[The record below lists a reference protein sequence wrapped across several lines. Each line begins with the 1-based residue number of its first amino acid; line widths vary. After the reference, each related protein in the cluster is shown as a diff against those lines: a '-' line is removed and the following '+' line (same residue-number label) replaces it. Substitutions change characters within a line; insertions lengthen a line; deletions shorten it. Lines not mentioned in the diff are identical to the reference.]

1 MWIVA
6 LALRRPV
13 TIIAMAALMMLLG
26 LYSFFSMSKDIF
38 PAVNL
43 PEVNLVWYY
52 PGMSAPEIEKRIVNI
67 TERATSQTVTGVDHI
82 ESNSF
87 NGIGLIKIYFK
98 ENASTALAISQLSS
112 VSSAIRNIL
121 PQGIAPP
128 TILDFNATNV
138 PIIDVVSTSETLT
151 EMQLYDYMF
160 NFVGLFLFTLPGVQS
175 PAPFGGATRQVM
187 LNLDPSQLYAKG
199 VSPQDVLNTLETS
212 NVILPGGTAKFGNYE
227 YVVTLNG
234 SPIKVDEFNRIP
246 IKYQNNATVFVGDVA
261 PASDSYAV
269 QTDIAR
275 VNGVRASFRYV
286 LKLASASTLDV
297 VNDVKGVVPRIMALA
312 PKGTKIYLAFDQS
325 LFVKDSLIDVF
336 QEIFIASVLV
346 GIMTIIFL
354 GSWRSTLIV
363 ITSIPLA
370 IMTSIA
376 ALHITG
382 QTINIMTLGGL
393 ALSVGMLVDDAT
405 VEVENIHRNH
415 AMGKPLAVAILD
427 GAHQIA
433 MPALVGTL
441 CICIVFAPVA
451 MLKGVSKFLFTPL
464 AMAVIFAMLT
474 SYLLSRTLVATM
486 AITLLPEDPKEHG
499 IGGRVGE
506 YLERF
511 DQAFERFKG
520 RYKSGLTTAL
530 EHRGLV
536 LGCIGVLILSS
547 LLLLFAVGQDFF
559 PYVDAGQIKLHVR
572 VPAGTRLEET
582 ERLMAKVENIVRD
595 TIPPDELQLMTDHI
609 GLPVYWALLF
619 YQTDTIGPQDADLQ
633 IELSEK
639 HHPSLGYIKKIR
651 QTVNEQM
658 PGVEIYSQAADITS
672 QVLNFGLSAPID
684 VQFQGRDAY
693 SSYKLAVELLPKVKT
708 IPGAV
713 DVRIPET
720 FDYPTLKV
728 NIDRAKALQLG
739 ISENLAAQNL
749 LNSLASSV
757 VVAPNNWLDWDI
769 GVNYSVAVQT
779 PQHVVNSIDEVLKT
793 PINPGGVGGNGTS
806 SSTNRYSNSISSSST
821 NTTNAQ
827 TQFVSNIASVEHT
840 VEPLGIAHMNVL
852 PVVDLNCGVEGRD
865 LGGVAADVQKAI
877 NTLKDIPPG
886 TTVQIRGQ
894 SAAMHEAFGGMGQGL
909 ILAMVLV
916 YLLMAINFQ
925 SWLDPLLIMMALP
938 GALAGVLWMLV
949 IWHTTLNVQSL
960 MGAIM
965 SIGVATT
972 NGNLLITF
980 ANEYMEKENV
990 DPMTAAIEAGTTRLR
1005 PVLMTALAM
1014 ILGMLPMSLALG
1026 AGGGENAPLGRAVIG
1041 GLIAATFM
1049 TLLVIPIVYSFV
1061 GGTRVSKLQ
1070 RDARMRRIL
1079 EQTEAAQ
1086 EAKM

>member
-13 TIIAMAALMMLLG
+13 TIIAMAALMMLFG

-87 NGIGLIKIYFK
+87 NGIGLVKIYFQ

-112 VSSAIRNIL
+112 VTSAIRNIL

-138 PIIDVVSTSETLT
+138 PIIDVVSTSETLS

-187 LNLDPSQLYAKG
+187 LNLDPGRLYAKG
-199 VSPQDVLNTLETS
+199 VSPEDVLNTLETS

-227 YVVTLNG
+227 FVVTLNG
-234 SPIKVDEFNRIP
+234 SPIKVDEFNKIP

-297 VNDVKGVVPRIMALA
+297 VNDVKGVIPRINALA

-336 QEIFIASVLV
+336 QEIFIASVLG
-346 GIMTIIFL
+346 GIMTIVFL

-376 ALHITG
+376 ALHVTG

-486 AITLLPEDPKEHG
+486 AINLLPEDPKEHG
-499 IGGRVGE
+499 IGGRGGE
-506 YLERF
+506 HLERV
-511 DQAFERFKG
+511 DHAFERFKE
-520 RYKSGLTTAL
+520 RYKGGLTIAL

-536 LGCIGVLILSS
+536 LACIAVVILSS
-547 LLLLFAVGQDFF
+547 MLLLFAVGEDFF
-559 PYVDAGQIKLHVR
+559 PYVDAGQIKFHVR
-572 VPAGTRLEET
+572 VPAGIRLEET
-582 ERLMAKVENIVRD
+582 ERIMAKVENIVRA
-595 TIPPDELQLMTDHI
+595 TIPSDELELMTDHI

-619 YQTDTIGPQDADLQ
+619 SQTDTIGPQDADLQ

-639 HHPSLGYIKKIR
+639 HHPTAEYIKKIR
-651 QTVNEQM
+651 SAIHSQFPAVT
-658 PGVEIYSQAADITS
+658 IYPQAADIIS
-672 QVLNFGLSAPID
+672 QVLSFGLSAPID
-684 VQFQGRDAY
+684 VQIVGSNLDSDYRIAQQLK
-693 SSYKLAVELLPKVKT
+693 SEIETV
-708 IPGAV
+708 PGAA
-713 DVRIPET
+713 DVRIPQVL
-720 FDYPTLKV
+720 DYPTLRVKV
-728 NIDRAKALQLG
+728 DRDKALQLG
-739 ISENLAAQNL
+739 ITEKDVTTSILT
-749 LNSLASSV
+749 SLSSSLIFS
-757 VVAPNNWLDWDI
+757 PSQWLDTKN
-769 GVNYSVAVQT
+769 GVSYSIAVQT
-779 PQHVVNSIDEVLKT
+779 PQHIVNSK
-793 PINPGGVGGNGTS
+793 
-806 SSTNRYSNSISSSST
+806 
-821 NTTNAQ
+821 
-827 TQFVSNIASVEHT
+827 
-840 VEPLGIAHMNVL
+840 
-852 PVVDLNCGVEGRD
+852 
-865 LGGVAADVQKAI
+865 
-877 NTLKDIPPG
+877 
-886 TTVQIRGQ
+886 
-894 SAAMHEAFGGMGQGL
+894 
-909 ILAMVLV
+909 
-916 YLLMAINFQ
+916 
-925 SWLDPLLIMMALP
+925 
-938 GALAGVLWMLV
+938 
-949 IWHTTLNVQSL
+949 
-960 MGAIM
+960 
-965 SIGVATT
+965 
-972 NGNLLITF
+972 
-980 ANEYMEKENV
+980 
-990 DPMTAAIEAGTTRLR
+990 
-1005 PVLMTALAM
+1005 
-1014 ILGMLPMSLALG
+1014 
-1026 AGGGENAPLGRAVIG
+1026 
-1041 GLIAATFM
+1041 
-1049 TLLVIPIVYSFV
+1049 
-1061 GGTRVSKLQ
+1061 
-1070 RDARMRRIL
+1070 
-1079 EQTEAAQ
+1079 
-1086 EAKM
+1086 

>member
-1 MWIVA
+1 M
-6 LALRRPV
+6 
-13 TIIAMAALMMLLG
+13 AMAALMTLLG

-325 LFVKDSLIDVF
+325 TFVKESLIDVF

-376 ALHITG
+376 ALHVTG

>member
-13 TIIAMAALMMLLG
+13 TIIAMAALMMLFG
-26 LYSFFSMSKDIF
+26 LYAFFSMSKDIF
-38 PAVNL
+38 PAVNI

-187 LNLDPSQLYAKG
+187 LNLDPGRLYAKG

-234 SPIKVDEFNRIP
+234 SPIHVDEFNRIP

-261 PASDSYAV
+261 PVSDSYAV

-325 LFVKDSLIDVF
+325 TFVKESLIDVF

-405 VEVENIHRNH
+405 VEIENIHRNH

-486 AITLLPEDPKEHG
+486 AINLLPEDPKEHG

-511 DQAFERFKG
+511 DQAFERFKE
-520 RYKSGLTTAL
+520 RYRRGLTSAL
-530 EHRGLV
+530 HQRGLV
-536 LGCIGVLILSS
+536 LGCVGVVILSS
-547 LLLLFAVGQDFF
+547 LLLLLAVGQDFF

-582 ERLMAKVENIVRD
+582 ERLMAKVENIVHE

-633 IELSEK
+633 IELSKK

-651 QTVNEQM
+651 QTVNERM
-658 PGVEIYSQAADITS
+658 PGMQIYSQAADITS

-693 SSYKLAVELLPKVKT
+693 SSYKLAVELLPKVTT

-720 FDYPTLKV
+720 FDYPTLRV

-793 PINPGGVGGNGTS
+793 PINPGAVGGNS
-806 SSTNRYSNSISSSST
+806 SSSSIYSNSTSTSST
-821 NTTNAQ
+821 STSNAQ

-894 SAAMHEAFGGMGQGL
+894 SAAMREAFGGMGQGL

-938 GALAGVLWMLV
+938 GAFAGVLWMLV

-965 SIGVATT
+965 SVGVATT

-1070 RDARMRRIL
+1070 RDAQMRRIL
-1079 EQTEAAQ
+1079 EQTEAAK
-1086 EAKM
+1086 EAQM

>member
-13 TIIAMAALMMLLG
+13 TIIAMAALMMLFG

-38 PAVNL
+38 PAVNI

-52 PGMSAPEIEKRIVNI
+52 PGMSAPEIEKRIINI
-67 TERATSQTVTGVDHI
+67 TERATSQTVSGVDHI

-87 NGIGLIKIYFK
+87 SGIGLVKIYFK
-98 ENASTALAISQLSS
+98 ENASTALGISQLTS
-112 VSSAIRNIL
+112 VTNAIKNIL

-128 TILDFNATNV
+128 TVLNFNATNV

-187 LNLDPSQLYAKG
+187 LNLDPVRLYAKG
-199 VSPQDVLNTLETS
+199 VSPQDVLNTLESS

-234 SPIKVDEFNRIP
+234 SPIHVDEFNRIP

-261 PASDSYAV
+261 PVSDSYAV

-297 VNDVKGVVPRIMALA
+297 VNDVKGVIPRVRALA
-312 PKGTKIYLAFDQS
+312 PKGTQIYLAFDQS
-325 LFVKDSLIDVF
+325 EFVRESLIDVF

-346 GIMTIIFL
+346 GLMTIVFL

-376 ALHITG
+376 ALHVTG

-486 AITLLPEDPKEHG
+486 AINLLPEDPNEHG
-499 IGGRVGE
+499 IGGRVGA

-511 DQAFERFKG
+511 DHAFDRFREKY
-520 RYKSGLTTAL
+520 RAGLTTAL
-530 EHRGLV
+530 HHRGLV
-536 LGCIGVLILSS
+536 LGCIGAVILSS
-547 LLLLFAVGQDFF
+547 LLLLIAVGQDFF
-559 PYVDAGQIKLHVR
+559 PYVDAGQIKFHVR

-582 ERLMAKVENIVRD
+582 ERTMARVENIVRSVV
-595 TIPPDELQLMTDHI
+595 PPKELQLITDHI

-633 IELSEK
+633 IELSKK
-639 HHPSLGYIKKIR
+639 HHPSLGYIKQIR
-651 QTVNEQM
+651 EAVNEQL
-658 PGVEIYSQAADITS
+658 PGVQIYSQAADITS

-684 VQFQGRDAY
+684 VQFQGRDAF
-693 SSYKLAVELLPKVKT
+693 SSYKLAVELLPKVRT
-708 IPGAV
+708 IPGVV
-713 DVRIPET
+713 DARIPQT
-720 FDYPTLKV
+720 FDYPTLRV
-728 NIDRAKALQLG
+728 NIDRTKALQLG
-739 ISENLAAQNL
+739 ISENLAAQNV

-757 VVAPNNWLDWDI
+757 VVAPNNWLDWDN

-779 PQHVVNSIDEVLKT
+779 PQHLVNSIDEVLKT
-793 PINPGGVGGNGTS
+793 PINPDSLNSNAS
-806 SSTNRYSNSISSSST
+806 SVV
-821 NTTNAQ
+821 Q
-827 TQFVSNIASVEHT
+827 TQFVSNIASVKHT
-840 VEPLGIAHMNVL
+840 VTPLGIAHMNVL

-865 LGGVAADVQKAI
+865 LGGVAADVQQAI
-877 NTLKDIPPG
+877 AQLKDVPPG
-886 TTVQIRGQ
+886 TAIQIRGQ
-894 SAAMHEAFGGMGQGL
+894 SQAMHEAFGGMGRGL

-916 YLLMAINFQ
+916 YLLMATNYQ
-925 SWLDPLLIMMALP
+925 SWLDPLLIMIALP
-938 GALAGVLWMLV
+938 GAFAGVIWMLV
-949 IWHTTLNVQSL
+949 LWHTTLNVQSL

-965 SIGVATT
+965 SVGVATT

-980 ANEYMEKENV
+980 ANEYMEKEGV
-990 DPMTAAIEAGTTRLR
+990 DPLTAAIEAGTTRLR

-1061 GGTRVSKLQ
+1061 GGARVSKLQ
-1070 RDARMRRIL
+1070 RDAQMRRTL
-1079 EQTEAAQ
+1079 AQTEAAK
-1086 EAKM
+1086 EAQM

>member
-13 TIIAMAALMMLLG
+13 TIIAMAALMMLFG

-38 PAVNL
+38 PAVNI

-87 NGIGLIKIYFK
+87 AGIGLVKIYFK
-98 ENASTALAISQLSS
+98 ENASTALAIAQLSS
-112 VSSAIRNIL
+112 VTNAIRNIL

-128 TILDFNATNV
+128 TVLDFNATNV

-187 LNLDPSQLYAKG
+187 LNLDPGRLYAKG
-199 VSPQDVLNTLETS
+199 VSPQDVLNTLESS

-234 SPIKVDEFNRIP
+234 SPIYVDEFNRIP

-261 PASDSYAV
+261 PVSDSYAV

-297 VNDVKGVVPRIMALA
+297 VKDVKGVIPRVMALA

-325 LFVKDSLIDVF
+325 EFVKQSLIDVF

-346 GIMTIIFL
+346 GIMTIVFL

-376 ALHITG
+376 ALHVTG
-382 QTINIMTLGGL
+382 QTINIMTLSGL

-405 VEVENIHRNH
+405 VEIENIHRNH
-415 AMGKPLAVAILD
+415 AMGKPLAVSILD

-486 AITLLPEDPKEHG
+486 AINLLPEDPNEHG
-499 IGGRVGE
+499 IGGRVGK
-506 YLERF
+506 YLEGF
-511 DQAFERFKG
+511 DKAFERFRK
-520 RYKSGLTTAL
+520 RYKRGLTTAL
-530 EHRGLV
+530 HHRGLV
-536 LGCIGVLILSS
+536 LGCVGVLILSS
-547 LLLLFAVGQDFF
+547 LLLLFVVGQDFF

-582 ERLMAKVENIVRD
+582 ERMMAKVENIVRAV
-595 TIPPDELQLMTDHI
+595 IPPDELQLMTDHI

-633 IELSEK
+633 IELSK
-639 HHPSLGYIKKIR
+639 THHPSLGYIEKIR
-651 QTVNEQM
+651 RAVNERM
-658 PGVEIYSQAADITS
+658 PGVQIYSQAADITS

-684 VQFQGRDAY
+684 IQFQGRDAY

-708 IPGAV
+708 IPGVV

-720 FDYPTLKV
+720 FDYPTLRV

-739 ISENLAAQNL
+739 ISENQAAQNL

-757 VVAPNNWLDWDI
+757 VVAPNNWLDWDT

-793 PINPGGVGGNGTS
+793 PINP
-806 SSTNRYSNSISSSST
+806 TNVATNSSSSS
-821 NTTNAQ
+821 AQ
-827 TQFVSNIASVEHT
+827 TQFVSNIASVQHT
-840 VEPLGIAHMNVL
+840 VTPLGIAHMNVL
-852 PVVDLNCGVEGRD
+852 PVIDLNCGVEGRD

-877 NTLKDIPPG
+877 NTLKDVPPG
-886 TTVQIRGQ
+886 TTIQIRGQ
-894 SAAMHEAFGGMGQGL
+894 SEAMHEAFGGMGQGL

-916 YLLMAINFQ
+916 YLLMAVNFQ

-965 SIGVATT
+965 SVGVATT

-1061 GGTRVSKLQ
+1061 GGTRISKLQ
-1070 RDARMRRIL
+1070 RDAQMRRIL
-1079 EQTEAAQ
+1079 EQTEAAK
-1086 EAKM
+1086 EAQM

>member
-13 TIIAMAALMMLLG
+13 TIIAMAALMMLFG
-26 LYSFFSMSKDIF
+26 LFSFFSMSKDIF

-87 NGIGLIKIYFK
+87 NGIGLVKIYFK
-98 ENASTALAISQLSS
+98 ENASTALAIAQLSS

-187 LNLDPSQLYAKG
+187 LNLDPGRLYAKG

-234 SPIKVDEFNRIP
+234 SPIKTDEFNHIP
-246 IKYQNNATVFVGDVA
+246 VKYQNNATVFVGDVA
-261 PASDSYAV
+261 PVSDSYAV

-286 LKLASASTLDV
+286 RKLASASTLDV

-312 PKGTKIYLAFDQS
+312 PKGTKSYLAFDQPT
-325 LFVKDSLIDVF
+325 FVKESLIDVF

-376 ALHITG
+376 ALHVTG

-405 VEVENIHRNH
+405 VEIENIHRNH
-415 AMGKPLAVAILD
+415 AMGKPLAVSILD

-486 AITLLPEDPKEHG
+486 AINLLLEDPKEHG

-511 DQAFERFKG
+511 DQAFERFKE
-520 RYKSGLTTAL
+520 RYRSGLTTAL
-530 EHRGLV
+530 HHRGLV
-536 LGCIGVLILSS
+536 LGCVSGVILSS
-547 LLLLFAVGQDFF
+547 LLLTMAVGQDFF

-582 ERLMAKVENIVRD
+582 ERIMAKVENIVHE

-633 IELSEK
+633 IELSKK

-651 QTVNEQM
+651 QTVNERM
-658 PGVEIYSQAADITS
+658 PGMQIYSQAADITS

-693 SSYKLAVELLPKVKT
+693 SSYKLAVELLPKVKA

-720 FDYPTLKV
+720 FEYHTLKV
-728 NIDRAKALQLG
+728 NIDRSRALQLG
-739 ISENLAAQNL
+739 ISENLAAQIL

-757 VVAPNNWLDWDI
+757 VVAPNNWLDWDT
-769 GVNYSVAVQT
+769 GVNYTVAVQT
-779 PQHVVNSIDEVLKT
+779 PQHVVNSFDEVLKT
-793 PINPGGVGGNGTS
+793 PINPGFVG
-806 SSTNRYSNSISSSST
+806 SNSNST
-821 NTTNAQ
+821 SVGTTNAQ
-827 TQFVSNIASVEHT
+827 TQFVSNIASVKHT
-840 VEPLGIAHMNVL
+840 VTPLGIAHMNVL
-852 PVVDLNCGVEGRD
+852 PVIDLNCGVEGRD
-865 LGGVAADVQKAI
+865 LGGVASDVQKAI
-877 NTLKDIPPG
+877 ATLKDIPPG

-894 SAAMHEAFGGMGQGL
+894 SAAMREAFGGMGQGL

-938 GALAGVLWMLV
+938 GAFAGVLWMLV

-965 SIGVATT
+965 SVGVATT

-1014 ILGMLPMSLALG
+1014 ILWMLPMSLALG
-1026 AGGGENAPLGRAVIG
+1026 SGGEQNAPLGRAVIG

-1049 TLLVIPIVYSFV
+1049 TLLVIPLVYSFF
-1061 GGTRVSKLQ
+1061 GGARVSKIQ
-1070 RDARMRRIL
+1070 RDAQIRRAL
-1079 EQTEAAQ
+1079 RRPEAAQ
-1086 EAKM
+1086 EARL

>member
-6 LALRRPV
+6 LALRRPI
-13 TIIAMAALMMLLG
+13 TIIAMAALMMLFG

-87 NGIGLIKIYFK
+87 NGIGLVKIYFQ

-112 VSSAIRNIL
+112 VTNAIKNIL

-138 PIIDVVSTSETLT
+138 PIIDVVSTSETLS

-187 LNLDPSQLYAKG
+187 LNLDPEQLYSKG

-234 SPIKVDEFNRIP
+234 SPIKVDEFNKIP
-246 IKYQNNATVFVGDVA
+246 IKYANNATVFVGDVA

-297 VNDVKGVVPRIMALA
+297 VNDVKGVIPRINALA

-346 GIMTIIFL
+346 GIMTIVFL

-376 ALHITG
+376 ALHVTG

-486 AITLLPEDPKEHG
+486 AINLLPEDPNEHG

-511 DQAFERFKG
+511 DHAFERFKG

-536 LGCIGVLILSS
+536 LVCIVVVILSS
-547 LLLLFAVGQDFF
+547 MLLLFAVGEDFF
-559 PYVDAGQIKLHVR
+559 PYVDAGQIKLHLR

-582 ERLMAKVENIVRD
+582 ERIMAKVENIVRE
-595 TIPPDELQLMTDHI
+595 TIPSNELQLMTDHI

-639 HHPSLGYIKKIR
+639 HRPSLGYIAKIR
-651 QTVNEQM
+651 KEVNEQM
-658 PGVEIYSQAADITS
+658 PGVQIYSQAADITS

-720 FDYPTLKV
+720 FDYPTLEV

-739 ISENLAAQNL
+739 ISEQLAAQNV

-757 VVAPNNWLDWDI
+757 VVAPNNWLDWDN

-779 PQHVVNSIDEVLKT
+779 PQHVVNSFDEVLKT
-793 PINPGGVGGNGTS
+793 PVNPALASININNNS
-806 SSTNRYSNSISSSST
+806 SNSISTSNS
-821 NTTNAQ
+821 Q
-827 TQFVSNIASVEHT
+827 TQFVSNIASIEHT
-840 VEPLGIAHMNVL
+840 VLPLGIAHMNVL

-877 NTLKDIPPG
+877 ASLKDIPKG

-894 SAAMHEAFGGMGQGL
+894 SQAMHEAFTGMGQGL

-949 IWHTTLNVQSL
+949 IWHTSLNVQSL

-965 SIGVATT
+965 SVGVATT

-1061 GGTRVSKLQ
+1061 GGTRISKLQ
-1070 RDARMRRIL
+1070 RDAQMRRIL

>member
-1 MWIVA
+1 M
-6 LALRRPV
+6 
-13 TIIAMAALMMLLG
+13 TIIAMAALMMLFG

-38 PAVNL
+38 PAVNI

-52 PGMSAPEIEKRIVNI
+52 PGMSAPEIEKRIINI
-67 TERATSQTVTGVDHI
+67 TERATSQTVSGVDHI

-87 NGIGLIKIYFK
+87 NGIGLVKIYFK
-98 ENASTALAISQLSS
+98 ENASTALGISQLTS
-112 VSSAIRNIL
+112 VTNAIKNIL

-128 TILDFNATNV
+128 TVLNFNATNV

-187 LNLDPSQLYAKG
+187 LNLDPALLYAKG

-234 SPIKVDEFNRIP
+234 SPIHVDEFNRIP
-246 IKYQNNATVFVGDVA
+246 VKYQNNATVFLGDVA

-297 VNDVKGVVPRIMALA
+297 VNDVKGVIPRVMALA

-325 LFVKDSLIDVF
+325 EFVKESLIDVF

-346 GIMTIIFL
+346 GLMTIVFL

-363 ITSIPLA
+363 VTSIPLA

-376 ALHITG
+376 ALHVSG

-415 AMGKPLAVAILD
+415 AMGKPLAVSILD

-464 AMAVIFAMLT
+464 ALAVIFAMLT

-486 AITLLPEDPKEHG
+486 AINLLPEDPNEHG

-511 DQAFERFKG
+511 DRAFDRFREK
-520 RYKSGLTTAL
+520 YKAGLTTAL
-530 EHRGLV
+530 HHRGLV
-536 LGCIGVLILSS
+536 LGCIGAVILSS
-547 LLLLFAVGQDFF
+547 LLLLMAVGQDFF
-559 PYVDAGQIKLHVR
+559 PYVDAGQIKFHVR
-572 VPAGTRLEET
+572 VQAGIRLEES
-582 ERLMAKVENIVRD
+582 ERTMAKVENIVRSV
-595 TIPPDELQLMTDHI
+595 IPPKELRLITDHI

-633 IELSEK
+633 IELSKK
-639 HHPSLGYIKKIR
+639 HHPSLGYIGQIR
-651 QTVNEQM
+651 RAVNEQL
-658 PGVEIYSQAADITS
+658 PGVQIYAQAADITS

-693 SSYKLAVELLPKVKT
+693 SSYKLAVELMPKIKT
-708 IPGAV
+708 IPGVV

-720 FDYPTLKV
+720 FDYPTLRV
-728 NIDRAKALQLG
+728 NIDRTKALQLG
-739 ISENLAAQNL
+739 ISENLAAQNVL
-749 LNSLASSV
+749 DSLASSV
-757 VVAPNNWLDWDI
+757 VVAPNNWLDWDN

-793 PINPGGVGGNGTS
+793 PINPSNLDATS
-806 SSTNRYSNSISSSST
+806 SST
-821 NTTNAQ
+821 TTPQ
-827 TQFVSNIASVEHT
+827 TQFVSNIASVKHT
-840 VEPLGIAHMNVL
+840 VTPLGIAHMNVL
-852 PVVDLNCGVEGRD
+852 PVIDLNCGVEGRD
-865 LGGVAADVQKAI
+865 LGGVAADVKKAI
-877 NTLKDIPPG
+877 GQLKDVPPG
-886 TTVQIRGQ
+886 TTIQIRGQ
-894 SAAMHEAFGGMGQGL
+894 SQAMKEAFGGMGRGL

-916 YLLMAINFQ
+916 YLLMATNYQ
-925 SWLDPLLIMMALP
+925 SWLDPLLIMIALP
-938 GALAGVLWMLV
+938 GAFAGVIWMLV
-949 IWHTTLNVQSL
+949 MWHTTLNVQSL

-965 SIGVATT
+965 SVGVATT

-980 ANEYMEKENV
+980 ANEYMEKEGV
-990 DPMTAAIEAGTTRLR
+990 DPLTAAIEAGTTRLR

-1061 GGTRVSKLQ
+1061 GGARVSKLQ
-1070 RDARMRRIL
+1070 RDAQMRRTL
-1079 EQTEAAQ
+1079 AQTEAAK
-1086 EAKM
+1086 EAQM

>member
-13 TIIAMAALMMLLG
+13 TIIAMAALMMLFG
-26 LYSFFSMSKDIF
+26 LFSFFSMSKDIF
-38 PAVNL
+38 PAVNI

-67 TERATSQTVTGVDHI
+67 TERAASQTVTGVDHI

-87 NGIGLIKIYFK
+87 TGIGLIKIYFQ

-112 VSSAIRNIL
+112 VTSAIRNIL

-138 PIIDVVSTSETLT
+138 PIIDVVSTSETLS

-187 LNLDPSQLYAKG
+187 LNLDPAQLYAKG
-199 VSPQDVLNTLETS
+199 LSPQDVLNTLESS

-234 SPIKVDEFNRIP
+234 SPIHVDEFNKIP

-261 PASDSYAV
+261 HASDTYAV
-269 QTDIAR
+269 QTNIAR

-286 LKLASASTLDV
+286 LKLASASTLNV
-297 VNDVKGVVPRIMALA
+297 ANDVKGVIPRINALA
-312 PKGTKIYLAFDQS
+312 PKGTKIFLAFDQS
-325 LFVKDSLIDVF
+325 EFVKESLIDVF

-376 ALHITG
+376 ALHVTG

-433 MPALVGTL
+433 VPALVGTL
-441 CICIVFAPVA
+441 CICIVSAPVT
-451 MLKGVSKFLFTPL
+451 MLKGVSKFLFPPL

-486 AITLLPEDPKEHG
+486 AINLLPEDPNEHG
-499 IGGRVGE
+499 IGGRVGK

-520 RYKSGLTTAL
+520 RYKSGLTTAM
-530 EHRGLV
+530 EHRGLA
-536 LGCIGVLILSS
+536 LGCIAVVILSS
-547 LLLLFAVGQDFF
+547 MLLLFAVGQDFF

-582 ERLMAKVENIVRD
+582 ERIMAKVENIVRS
-595 TIPPDELQLMTDHI
+595 TVPSNELQLMTDHI

-639 HHPSLGYIKKIR
+639 HHPSLGYIGKIR
-651 QTVNEQM
+651 QAVNEQM
-658 PGVEIYSQAADITS
+658 PGVAIYSQAADIPS

-693 SSYKLAVELLPKVKT
+693 SSYKLAVELLPKLKT

-728 NIDRAKALQLG
+728 NIDRSKALQLG
-739 ISENLAAQNL
+739 ISEDLAAQNV
-749 LNSLASSV
+749 LNALASSV
-757 VVAPNNWLDWDI
+757 VVAPNNWLDWDT

-779 PQHVVNSIDEVLKT
+779 PHHVVNSFDQVLKT
-793 PINPGGVGGNGTS
+793 PINPVLASSGLASNNTS
-806 SSTNRYSNSISSSST
+806 SDSTSSGT
-821 NTTNAQ
+821 PQ
-827 TQFVSNIASVEHT
+827 IQFVSNIASIEHT
-840 VEPLGIAHMNVL
+840 VTPLGIAHMNVL

-865 LGGVAADVQKAI
+865 LGGVATDVQKAI
-877 NTLKDIPPG
+877 NTLTHIPPG

-894 SAAMHEAFGGMGQGL
+894 SQAMHEAFGGMGQGL
-909 ILAMVLV
+909 LLAMVLV
-916 YLLMAINFQ
+916 YSLMAINFQ

-965 SIGVATT
+965 SVGVATT

-1061 GGTRVSKLQ
+1061 GGIRVSKLQ
-1070 RDARMRRIL
+1070 RDAQMRRTWAL
-1079 EQTEAAQ
+1079 TEAAK
-1086 EAKM
+1086 EAQM

>member
-13 TIIAMAALMMLLG
+13 TIIAMAALMMLFG

-38 PAVNL
+38 PAVNI

-87 NGIGLIKIYFK
+87 AGIGLIKIYFK

-112 VSSAIRNIL
+112 VTSAIRNIL

-187 LNLDPSQLYAKG
+187 LNLDPTRLYAKG
-199 VSPQDVLNTLETS
+199 VSPQEVLNTLESS
-212 NVILPGGTAKFGNYE
+212 NIILPGGTAKFGNYE
-227 YVVTLNG
+227 YMVTLNG
-234 SPIKVDEFNRIP
+234 SPLHVDEFNRIP
-246 IKYQNNATVFVGDVA
+246 IKYQNNATVFMGDVA

-297 VNDVKGVVPRIMALA
+297 VKDVKGVIPRIMALA
-312 PKGTKIYLAFDQS
+312 PKGTRIYLAFDQS
-325 LFVKDSLIDVF
+325 EFVRDSLIDVF
-336 QEIFIASVLV
+336 QEIFIASILV
-346 GIMTIIFL
+346 GIMTIVFL

-376 ALHITG
+376 ALHVTG

-405 VEVENIHRNH
+405 VEIENIHRNH
-415 AMGKPLAVAILD
+415 AMGKPLAVSILD

-433 MPALVGTL
+433 MPTLVGTL

-451 MLKGVSKFLFTPL
+451 MLQGVSKFLFTPL
-464 AMAVIFAMLT
+464 AMAVVFAMLT
-474 SYLLSRTLVATM
+474 SYLLSRTLVTTM
-486 AITLLPEDPKEHG
+486 AINLLPEDPNEHG

-506 YLERF
+506 YLKRF
-511 DQAFERFKG
+511 DQWFERSKE
-520 RYKSGLTTAL
+520 RYRRGLTTAL
-530 EHRGLV
+530 HHRGLV
-536 LGCIGVLILSS
+536 LGCVGAVILSS
-547 LLLLFAVGQDFF
+547 ILLLMAVGEDFF
-559 PYVDAGQIKLHVR
+559 PYVDAGQIRLHVR

-582 ERLMAKVENIVRD
+582 ERIMAKVENIVRSV
-595 TIPPDELQLMTDHI
+595 IPRNELQLTTDHI

-633 IELSEK
+633 IELSKK
-639 HHPSLGYIKKIR
+639 HHPSLGYIEEIR
-651 QTVNEQM
+651 QAVNEQM
-658 PGVEIYSQAADITS
+658 PGVQIYSQAADITS

-684 VQFQGRDAY
+684 VQVQGRDAY
-693 SSYKLAVELLPKVKT
+693 SSYKLAKELLPKIQT
-708 IPGAV
+708 IPGSV

-720 FDYPTLKV
+720 FDYPTLQV

-739 ISENLAAQNL
+739 ISENLAAQNV

-757 VVAPNNWLDWDI
+757 VVAPNNWLDWST

-779 PQHVVNSIDEVLKT
+779 PQHIVNSIDEVLKT
-793 PINPGGVGGNGTS
+793 PISPDNVGNNGTG
-806 SSTNRYSNSISSSST
+806 
-821 NTTNAQ
+821 AQ
-827 TQFVSNIASVEHT
+827 AQFLSNIASVQHT
-840 VEPLGIAHMNVL
+840 VTPLGIAHMNVL
-852 PVVDLNCGVEGRD
+852 PVIDLDCGVEGRD

-877 NTLKDIPPG
+877 NGLKDVPAG
-886 TTVQIRGQ
+886 TTIQIRGQ
-894 SAAMHEAFGGMGQGL
+894 SQAMREAFGGMGRGL

-938 GALAGVLWMLV
+938 GAFAGVLWMLV

-965 SIGVATT
+965 SVGVATT

-980 ANEYMEKENV
+980 ANEYMEKEGV
-990 DPMTAAIEAGTTRLR
+990 DPITAAIEAGTTRLR

-1070 RDARMRRIL
+1070 RDAQMRRIL
-1079 EQTEAAQ
+1079 EQTEAAK
-1086 EAKM
+1086 EAQM

>member
-13 TIIAMAALMMLLG
+13 TIIAMAALMMLFG

-38 PAVNL
+38 PAVNI

-87 NGIGLIKIYFK
+87 SGIGLVKIYFK

-112 VSSAIRNIL
+112 VTNAIRNIL

-128 TILDFNATNV
+128 TILNFNATNV
-138 PIIDVVSTSETLT
+138 PIIDVVSTSQTLT
-151 EMQLYDYMF
+151 EKQLYDYMF

-187 LNLDPSQLYAKG
+187 LNLDPVRLYAKG
-199 VSPQDVLNTLETS
+199 VSPQDVLNTLESS
-212 NVILPGGTAKFGNYE
+212 NIILPGGTAKFGNYE

-234 SPIKVDEFNRIP
+234 SPIHVDEFNRIP

-297 VNDVKGVVPRIMALA
+297 VNDVKGVIPRVMALA
-312 PKGTKIYLAFDQS
+312 PKGTRIYLAFDQS
-325 LFVKDSLIDVF
+325 EFVRESLIDVF

-346 GIMTIIFL
+346 GVMTIVFL

-363 ITSIPLA
+363 VTSIPLA

-376 ALHITG
+376 ALHVTG

-415 AMGKPLAVAILD
+415 AMGKPLAVSILD

-441 CICIVFAPVA
+441 SICIVFAPVA

-464 AMAVIFAMLT
+464 ALAVIFAMLT

-486 AITLLPEDPKEHG
+486 AINLLPEDPNEHG
-499 IGGRVGE
+499 VGGRVGA

-511 DQAFERFKG
+511 DRGFDRFRTK
-520 RYKSGLTTAL
+520 YKAGLTTAL

-536 LGCIGVLILSS
+536 LGCVGAVILSS
-547 LLLLFAVGQDFF
+547 LLLLMAVGQDFF

-582 ERLMAKVENIVRD
+582 ERIMARVENVARSV
-595 TIPPDELQLMTDHI
+595 IPAKELQLMTDHI

-633 IELSEK
+633 IELSKK
-639 HHPSLGYIKKIR
+639 HHPSLRYIKEIR
-651 QTVNEQM
+651 RRVNEQL
-658 PGVEIYSQAADITS
+658 PGVQIFSQAADITS

-693 SSYKLAVELLPKVKT
+693 SSYKLAVELLPKIRT
-708 IPGAV
+708 IPGVV

-728 NIDRAKALQLG
+728 NIDRSKALQLG

-757 VVAPNNWLDWDI
+757 VVAPNNWLDWDT

-779 PQHVVNSIDEVLKT
+779 PQHVINSIDEVLKT
-793 PINPGGVGGNGTS
+793 PINPGRVN
-806 SSTNRYSNSISSSST
+806 SNAGS
-821 NTTNAQ
+821 AGQ

-840 VEPLGIAHMNVL
+840 VTPLGIAHMNVL
-852 PVVDLNCGVEGRD
+852 PVIDLNCGVEGRD
-865 LGGVAADVQKAI
+865 LGGVAADVQTAI
-877 NTLKDIPPG
+877 DQLKDVPPG
-886 TTVQIRGQ
+886 TTIKIRGQ
-894 SAAMHEAFGGMGQGL
+894 SEAMHEAFGGMGRGL

-916 YLLMAINFQ
+916 YLLMATNYQ
-925 SWLDPLLIMMALP
+925 SWLDPLLIMIALP
-938 GALAGVLWMLV
+938 GAFAGVVWMLV
-949 IWHTTLNVQSL
+949 LWHTTLNVQSL

-965 SIGVATT
+965 SVGVATT

-980 ANEYMEKENV
+980 ANEYMDKEGG
-990 DPMTAAIEAGTTRLR
+990 DPLTAAIEAGTTRLR

-1070 RDARMRRIL
+1070 RDAQMRRTL
-1079 EQTEAAQ
+1079 AQTEAAK
-1086 EAKM
+1086 EAQM

>member
-13 TIIAMAALMMLLG
+13 SIIAMAALMMLFG

-87 NGIGLIKIYFK
+87 NGIGLVKIYFQ

-112 VSSAIRNIL
+112 VTSAIRNIL

-138 PIIDVVSTSETLT
+138 PIIDIVSTSETLT

-187 LNLDPSQLYAKG
+187 LNLDPAQLYAKG
-199 VSPQDVLNTLETS
+199 LSPQDVLNTLETS

-234 SPIKVDEFNRIP
+234 SPIKVDEFNKIP
-246 IKYQNNATVFVGDVA
+246 IKYQHNATVFVGDVA

-297 VNDVKGVVPRIMALA
+297 VNDVKGVIPRINALA

-325 LFVKDSLIDVF
+325 TFVRESLIDVF

-346 GIMTIIFL
+346 GLMTIIFL

-376 ALHITG
+376 ALHVTG

-405 VEVENIHRNH
+405 VEIENIHRNH

-433 MPALVGTL
+433 MPAMVGTL

-474 SYLLSRTLVATM
+474 SYLLSRTLVPTM
-486 AITLLPEDPKEHG
+486 AINLLPEDPEEHG

-511 DQAFERFKG
+511 DQAFERSKEKY
-520 RYKSGLTTAL
+520 RRGLTTAL
-530 EHRGLV
+530 HHRGLA
-536 LGCIGVLILSS
+536 LGCVGIVILSS
-547 LLLLFAVGQDFF
+547 LLLLYVVGQDFF

-582 ERLMAKVENIVRD
+582 ERMMAKIENIARA
-595 TIPPDELQLMTDHI
+595 TIPPDEFQLMTDNI

-658 PGVEIYSQAADITS
+658 PGIEIYSQAADITS

-684 VQFQGRDAY
+684 VQFQGRDAF

-708 IPGAV
+708 IPGVV

-739 ISENLAAQNL
+739 ISEDLAAENL

-757 VVAPNNWLDWDI
+757 VVAPNNWLDWDT

-779 PQHVVNSIDEVLKT
+779 PQHVVSSFDEVLKT
-793 PINPGGVGGNGTS
+793 PINPNLVS
-806 SSTNRYSNSISSSST
+806 SNSANSS
-821 NTTNAQ
+821 NNAQ
-827 TQFVSNIASVEHT
+827 TQFVSNIASIEHT
-840 VEPLGIAHMNVL
+840 VMPLGIAHMNVL
-852 PVVDLNCGVEGRD
+852 PVVDLNCGVEGRA

-877 NTLKDIPPG
+877 NTLKDVPPG
-886 TTVQIRGQ
+886 TTIRIRGQ
-894 SAAMHEAFGGMGQGL
+894 SEAMHEAFGGMGQGL

-925 SWLDPLLIMMALP
+925 SWLDPLLIMIALP

-949 IWHTTLNVQSL
+949 IWHTSLNVQSL

-965 SIGVATT
+965 SVGVATT

-1049 TLLVIPIVYSFV
+1049 TLLVIPIVYSFI

-1070 RDARMRRIL
+1070 RDARMRRTL
-1079 EQTEAAQ
+1079 EQTEAAK
-1086 EAKM
+1086 EAQM

>member
-6 LALRRPV
+6 LALRRPI
-13 TIIAMAALMMLLG
+13 TIIAMAALMMLFG

-38 PAVNL
+38 PAVNI

-87 NGIGLIKIYFK
+87 TGIALIKIYFK

-112 VSSAIRNIL
+112 VTSAIRNIL

-187 LNLDPSQLYAKG
+187 LNLDPAQLYAKG
-199 VSPQDVLNTLETS
+199 LSPQDVLNTLESS

-234 SPIKVDEFNRIP
+234 SPIHVDEFNHIP
-246 IKYQNNATVFVGDVA
+246 LKYQNNATVFVGDVA

-297 VNDVKGVVPRIMALA
+297 VNDVKGVIPRIMALA

-325 LFVKDSLIDVF
+325 EFVKESLVDVF

-346 GIMTIIFL
+346 GMMTIVFL

-363 ITSIPLA
+363 VASIPLA

-376 ALHITG
+376 ALHLTG

-405 VEVENIHRNH
+405 VEIENIHRNH
-415 AMGKPLAVAILD
+415 AMGKPLAVSILD

-486 AITLLPEDPKEHG
+486 AINLLPEDPHEQG
-499 IGGRVGE
+499 IGGRVGD
-506 YLERF
+506 YLARF
-511 DQAFERFKG
+511 DRGFERFKE
-520 RYKSGLTTAL
+520 RYKRGLTTAL
-530 EHRGLV
+530 HHRGLV
-536 LGCIGVLILSS
+536 LGCMGAVILSS
-547 LLLLFAVGQDFF
+547 FLLLFGVGQDFF

-582 ERLMAKVENIVRD
+582 ERLMAKVENIVRSV
-595 TIPPDELQLMTDHI
+595 IPPNELHLMTDHI

-633 IELSEK
+633 IELSKK
-639 HHPSLGYIKKIR
+639 HHPSLGYIRKIR
-651 QTVNEQM
+651 QAVNEDL

-684 VQFQGRDAY
+684 VQFQSPDAY
-693 SSYKLAVELLPKVKT
+693 SSYKLAVELLPKVRS

-739 ISENLAAQNL
+739 ISENLVAQNL

-757 VVAPNNWLDWDI
+757 VVAPNNWLDWET

-793 PINPGGVGGNGTS
+793 PINPSVVS
-806 SSTNRYSNSISSSST
+806 SSTS
-821 NTTNAQ
+821 AQ
-827 TQFVSNIASVEHT
+827 TQFVSNIASVKHIVT
-840 VEPLGIAHMNVL
+840 PLGIAHMNVL
-852 PVVDLNCGVEGRD
+852 PVIDLNCGVEGRD

-877 NTLKDIPPG
+877 DELRDVPPG
-886 TTVQIRGQ
+886 TTIQIRGQ
-894 SAAMHEAFGGMGQGL
+894 SAAMQEAFSGMGQGL

-925 SWLDPLLIMMALP
+925 SWLDPLLIMIALP
-938 GALAGVLWMLV
+938 GAIAGVLWMLV

-965 SIGVATT
+965 SVGVATT

-980 ANEYMEKENV
+980 ANEYMEKEGV

-1014 ILGMLPMSLALG
+1014 TLGMLPMSLALG

-1049 TLLVIPIVYSFV
+1049 TLLVIPIVYTFV

-1070 RDARMRRIL
+1070 RDAQMRRTWA
-1079 EQTEAAQ
+1079 QTEAAK
-1086 EAKM
+1086 EAQM

>member
-13 TIIAMAALMMLLG
+13 TIIAMAALMMLFG

-87 NGIGLIKIYFK
+87 NGIGLVKIYFK
-98 ENASTALAISQLSS
+98 ENASTALAIAQLSS

-138 PIIDVVSTSETLT
+138 PIIDVVSTSETLS

-187 LNLDPSQLYAKG
+187 LNLDPERLYANG

-234 SPIKVDEFNRIP
+234 SPIKTDEFNRIP

-261 PASDSYAV
+261 PVSDSYAV

-297 VNDVKGVVPRIMALA
+297 VNDVKGVIPRINALA

-376 ALHITG
+376 ALHVTG

-486 AITLLPEDPKEHG
+486 AINLLPEDPKEHG

-536 LGCIGVLILSS
+536 LGCIAVVILSS
-547 LLLLFAVGQDFF
+547 MLLLFAVGQDFF

-572 VPAGTRLEET
+572 VPAGTRLEES
-582 ERLMAKVENIVRD
+582 ERIMAKVENIVRA
-595 TIPPDELQLMTDHI
+595 TIPSDELQLMTDHI

-651 QTVNEQM
+651 EAVNEQM
-658 PGVEIYSQAADITS
+658 PGVLIYSQAADITS

-720 FDYPTLKV
+720 FDYPTLRV

-757 VVAPNNWLDWDI
+757 VVAPNNWLDWDT

-779 PQHVVNSIDEVLKT
+779 PQHVVNSFDEVLKT
-793 PINPGGVGGNGTS
+793 PVNGLV
-806 SSTNRYSNSISSSST
+806 SSTSDSST
-821 NTTNAQ
+821 TGNANAQ
-827 TQFVSNIASVEHT
+827 TQFVSNIASIQHT
-840 VEPLGIAHMNVL
+840 VTPLGIAHMNVL
-852 PVVDLNCGVEGRD
+852 PVIDLNCGVEGRD

-877 NTLKDIPPG
+877 DTLKDIPPG

-894 SAAMHEAFGGMGQGL
+894 SAAMHEAFGGMGSGL

-916 YLLMAINFQ
+916 YLLMAVNFQ

-965 SIGVATT
+965 SVGVATT

-1061 GGTRVSKLQ
+1061 GGTRISKLQ
-1070 RDARMRRIL
+1070 RDAQMRRTWA
-1079 EQTEAAQ
+1079 QTEAAK
-1086 EAKM
+1086 EAQM

>member
-1 MWIVA
+1 MSWEASGGTPRISHRCNMWIVE

-13 TIIAMAALMMLLG
+13 SIIAMAALMMLFG

-87 NGIGLIKIYFK
+87 TGIGLVKIYFQ
-98 ENASTALAISQLSS
+98 ENASTALAISQLTS
-112 VSSAIRNIL
+112 VTSAIRNIL

-128 TILDFNATNV
+128 TVLNFNATNV
-138 PIIDVVSTSETLT
+138 PILDVVSTSETLT

-187 LNLDPSQLYAKG
+187 LNLDPARLYAKG
-199 VSPQDVLNTLETS
+199 VSPEEVLNTLESS

-227 YVVTLNG
+227 YIVTLNG
-234 SPIKVDEFNRIP
+234 SPIHVDEFNRMP

-297 VNDVKGVVPRIMALA
+297 VNDVKSVIPRIQALA

-325 LFVKDSLIDVF
+325 QFVKESLIDVF

-346 GIMTIIFL
+346 GIMTIVFL

-376 ALHITG
+376 ALHVTG

-405 VEVENIHRNH
+405 VEIENIHRNH
-415 AMGKPLAVAILD
+415 AMGKPLAVSILD

-486 AITLLPEDPKEHG
+486 AINLLPEDPKEHG
-499 IGGRVGE
+499 IGGRIGE

-511 DQAFERFKG
+511 DHAFERFRE
-520 RYKSGLTTAL
+520 RYKRGLSTAL
-530 EHRGLV
+530 NHRGLV
-536 LGCIGVLILSS
+536 LGCVGTMILSS
-547 LLLLFAVGQDFF
+547 LLLLLVVGQDFF

-582 ERLMAKVENIVRD
+582 ERMMARVENIVRSVV
-595 TIPPDELQLMTDHI
+595 PPSELQLMTDHI

-619 YQTDTIGPQDADLQ
+619 YQTDTVGPQDADLQ
-633 IELSEK
+633 IELSK
-639 HHPSLGYIKKIR
+639 QHHPSLGYIKKIR
-651 QTVNEQM
+651 AAVNEQM
-658 PGVEIYSQAADITS
+658 PGVQIYSQAADITS
-672 QVLNFGLSAPID
+672 QVLNFGLSSPID

-693 SSYKLAVELLPKVKT
+693 SSYKLAMELLPKIKT
-708 IPGAV
+708 IPGVV

-739 ISENLAAQNL
+739 ISENQAAENL

-757 VVAPNNWLDWDI
+757 VVAPNNWLDWNT

-779 PQHVVNSIDEVLKT
+779 PQHVINSIDEVLKT
-793 PINPGGVGGNGTS
+793 PINSSNVSNNAS
-806 SSTNRYSNSISSSST
+806 SS
-821 NTTNAQ
+821 AQ

-840 VEPLGIAHMNVL
+840 VTPLGIAHMNVL
-852 PVVDLNCGVEGRD
+852 PVIDLNCGVEGRD
-865 LGGVAADVQKAI
+865 LGGVTADVQRAI
-877 NTLKDIPPG
+877 EQLKDVPPG

-894 SAAMHEAFGGMGQGL
+894 SQAMHQAFGGMGQGL

-916 YLLMAINFQ
+916 YLLMAINYQ
-925 SWLDPLLIMMALP
+925 SWLDPMLIMIALP
-938 GALAGVLWMLV
+938 GALAGVLWILV

-965 SIGVATT
+965 SVGVATT

-980 ANEYMEKENV
+980 ANEYMEKEGV
-990 DPMTAAIEAGTTRLR
+990 DPITAAIEAGTTRLR

-1070 RDARMRRIL
+1070 RDAQMRRIL
-1079 EQTEAAQ
+1079 AQTEAAK
-1086 EAKM
+1086 EAQM